1 MANNTKKLKGLNAW
15 LPTGNQKPF
24 FGVGG
29 ERFWKDLIEKQ
40 RIDEF
45 IKQCQQIKEKK

>member
-1 MANNTKKLKGLNAW
+1 MANNIKKLNGLNAW

-24 FGVGG
+24 FGVDRGG
-29 ERFWKDLIEKQ
+29 FWKDLIEKQ